1 MIMNNLEPSSLFNF
15 FFEICRISRES
26 GNESGM
32 TRYLEQFAKERK
44 LEYQTDKTGNVVI
57 RKAASAGKENSP
69 CVILQSHTDMVCEKT
84 ADTVFDFS
92 KEAIQCYVE
101 DGWLRARG
109 TTLGADDGIGVA
121 ASLAVLDDDSLE
133 HGPLECLF
141 TVSEETGLDGA
152 RAVKPGF
159 IKGTILLNLDSEDEG
174 EVFIGCAGGI
184 DTTACFTYLSRTV
197 PRRGVTALEVRIT
210 GGTGGHSGDEIHKDL
225 CNAVQLLARFL
236 WKAQQDMNID
246 ISSLSGGNKR
256 NAIAREAGAVCVVRK
271 KDEAAFR
278 KLFQELAREWEKEY
292 KHTDPELQNQI
303 VPCPLPETVI
313 DKKTAYRLISALYSC
328 PHGVLGMSK
337 EVPGLVETSTNLA
350 SVKMEPGH
358 VIRVGSSQRSAI
370 NSARRNAAS
379 RIESIF
385 LLAGAQVTHQGEY
398 PGWAPN
404 PDSPI
409 LKVCVQAYKTL
420 FNTPI
425 KVKAIHAGLECGIF
439 LDAFPYLDMI
449 SFGPTLKGVH
459 SPAERLDIESTGK
472 FWKLLLQILK
482 MV

>member
-1 MIMNNLEPSSLFNF
+1 MNTPEPYSVFGF
-15 FFEICRISRES
+15 FFELCRIPRES
-26 GNESGM
+26 GNESGV
-32 TRYLEQFAKERK
+32 TRYLEQFAKDRK
-44 LEYQTDKTGNVVI
+44 LDYQTDKTGNVVI

-69 CVILQSHTDMVCEKT
+69 CVVLQSHIDMVCEKN

-92 KEAIQCYVE
+92 KDAIQYYIE

-141 TVSEETGLDGA
+141 TVSEEIGLDGA
-152 RAVKPGF
+152 RAVAPGF

-184 DTTACFTYLSRTV
+184 DTIACFSYHSIPTLPT
-197 PRRGVTALEVRIT
+197 GLTALSVSIS

-225 CNAVQLLARFL
+225 CNAVQVLARFL
-236 WKAQQDMNID
+236 WKAQQHFSVD

-256 NAIAREAGAVCVVRK
+256 NAIAREASAVCVIRK
-271 KDEAAFR
+271 EDEASFR
-278 KLFQELAREWEKEY
+278 ELFSHMAADWEKEY
-292 KHTDPELQNQI
+292 KHTDPELQSQI
-303 VPCPLPETVI
+303 LSCQFPDAVI
-313 DKKTAYRLISALYSC
+313 ERKTARNLVSALYSC
-328 PHGVLGMSK
+328 PHGVLAMSQD
-337 EVPGLVETSTNLA
+337 VAGLVETSTNLA
-350 SVKMEPGH
+350 SVKMEPDNH
-358 VIRVGSSQRSAI
+358 LIRIGSSQRSAI

-379 RIESIF
+379 RIESLF
-385 LLAGAQVTHQGEY
+385 LLAGAEVTHQGEY

-404 PDSPI
+404 PDSPT
-409 LKVCVQAYKTL
+409 LKICVQAYQEL
-420 FNTPI
+420 FNTPV

-439 LDAFPYLDMI
+439 LDAYPYLDMI
-449 SFGPTLKGVH
+449 SIGPTLKGVH
-459 SPAERLDIESTGK
+459 SPAERLDIESTAK
-472 FWKLLLQILK
+472 FWALLLKILK